1 MDRCPEVD
9 AATRP
14 APKHGMGAM
23 GAYAHEPRS
32 LVHLR
37 RHERARHR
45 PTAVAGAAVAATAV
59 AAATVLYTLLG
70 GGRASTARPLGRA
83 QEARPELCVVSRAR
97 EGRGGGGVDGHAGVA
112 PASRREQRAERA
124 HKRCERGGGALAFV
138 QDAAQP

>member
-1 MDRCPEVD
+1 
-9 AATRP
+9 
-14 APKHGMGAM
+14 M

-70 GGRASTARPLGRA
+70 GGRASTVSLRNENRSAAPSFERA
-83 QEARPELCVVSRAR
+83 VAS
-97 EGRGGGGVDGHAGVA
+97 RGGGGG
-112 PASRREQRAERA
+112 S
-124 HKRCERGGGALAFV
+124 GGGGSSARRNSA
-138 QDAAQP
+138 